1 MFRYLERCENSARLL
16 RAGLRISITQSD
28 YGSQDWDSVLT
39 AASIKPI
46 FDKNY
51 SECNSA
57 NVTNFILRDKENPSS
72 VLSSVKQA
80 RQNARMI
87 RTVLTKEVFES
98 VNEIYFNLKDLLR
111 RPVTEPALPKTLDT
125 IQRQSALVRGCLHG
139 TMLRND
145 VYDFARLGTFIERG
159 DNTARI
165 LDMKY
170 HILLPAV
177 SYVGSSVDISQWE
190 NILRSVSAYQ
200 SYRWLNENELNPLG
214 ICNYLILDSRLPR
227 SLNFCSKNISNNLNS
242 LSNFYIET
250 FPSFEISLE
259 FSRYLETMLIE
270 NVFKKGLHE
279 FLLNFIAKFNSISA
293 QIEKDLSFKYE
304 NFEEINHFER
314 NNLKVVNNIYDVFNN
329 TDCVVVMT
337 EWNDFYDIDWNL
349 ASKNMRKP
357 GWVFDTRNIIDHSK
371 VKESGLNLWVVGK
384 N

>member
-1 MFRYLERCENSARLL
+1 MLGRNAAGIYWMFRYLERCENSARLL
-16 RAGLRISITQSD
+16 RAGLRISMTQSD

-39 AASIKPI
+39 AASIKVI

-51 SECNSA
+51 SECNSS

-72 VLSSVKQA
+72 VLSSVRQA
-80 RQNARMI
+80 RQNARMV
-87 RTVLTKEVFES
+87 RTVLTKEVFEAI
-98 VNEIYFNLKDLLR
+98 NEIYFNLRDLLK

-200 SYRWLNENELNPLG
+200 SYRWLHENELNPLG
-214 ICNYLILDSRLPR
+214 ICNYLIFDSRLPR
-227 SLNFCSKNISNNLNS
+227 SLNFCSHNISSNLNS
-242 LSNFYIET
+242 LSHFYKK
-250 FPSFEISLE
+250 SFQSLEISLE
-259 FSRYLETMLIE
+259 FSKYLELVQIDH
-270 NVFKKGLHE
+270 VFKTGLHE
-279 FLLNFIAKFNSISA
+279 FLSDFLAKFNSISE
-293 QIEKDLSFKYE
+293 QIEKDF
-304 NFEEINHFER
+304 R
-314 NNLKVVNNIYDVFNN
+314 
-329 TDCVVVMT
+329 
-337 EWNDFYDIDWNL
+337 FY
-349 ASKNMRKP
+349 K
-357 GWVFDTRNIIDHSK
+357 
-371 VKESGLNLWVVGK
+371 
-384 N
+384 

>member
-1 MFRYLERCENSARLL
+1 MLGRNAAGIYWMFRYLERCENSARLL

-46 FDKNY
+46 FDRNY
-51 SECNSA
+51 SECNSS

-80 RQNARMI
+80 RLNARMI

-98 VNEIYFNLKDLLR
+98 VNEIYFNLKDLLK

-227 SLNFCSKNISNNLNS
+227 SLNFCSKNISNNLFS

-259 FSRYLETMLIE
+259 FSRYLENMLIE

-279 FLLNFIAKFNSISA
+279 FLLDFIAKFNSISA
-293 QIEKDLSFKYE
+293 QIEKDF
-304 NFEEINHFER
+304 R
-314 NNLKVVNNIYDVFNN
+314 
-329 TDCVVVMT
+329 
-337 EWNDFYDIDWNL
+337 FY
-349 ASKNMRKP
+349 K
-357 GWVFDTRNIIDHSK
+357 
-371 VKESGLNLWVVGK
+371 
-384 N
+384 